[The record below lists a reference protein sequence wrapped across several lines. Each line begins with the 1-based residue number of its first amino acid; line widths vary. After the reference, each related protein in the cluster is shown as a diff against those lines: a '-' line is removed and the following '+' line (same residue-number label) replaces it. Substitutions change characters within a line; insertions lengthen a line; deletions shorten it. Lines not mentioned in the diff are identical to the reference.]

1 MWLPPPNIGLLKNIA
16 RYWQHFFREIAWI
29 WLCENFP
36 HGIDLILSAQ
46 GLTCVCM
53 CTMPMQASEA
63 ALIYWKSSFT
73 RESRSQNFHPYF
85 KTFFHWLLQNLK
97 SRPKHLKGHSGPR
110 MRHLYGPNIC
120 EVIRDPMWDT
130 FSGPNICEVIFY
142 RTQVSLGS
150 GLCVPVSVPPSIQ
163 ELCETLL
170 MWLWLMMIPTQH

>member
-1 MWLPPPNIGLLKNIA
+1 MWLPPPNIGLLKNVA

-85 KTFFHWLLQNLK
+85 KTFFTDWNYFGRSGHHPTIPSSPNAQIPDNNNILFIYSKIQSPK
-97 SRPKHLKGHSGPR
+97 SGNNFIVPLDLSSPG
-110 MRHLYGPNIC
+110 L
-120 EVIRDPMWDT
+120 VISRR
-130 FSGPNICEVIFY
+130 S
-142 RTQVSLGS
+142 S
-150 GLCVPVSVPPSIQ
+150 
-163 ELCETLL
+163 
-170 MWLWLMMIPTQH
+170 